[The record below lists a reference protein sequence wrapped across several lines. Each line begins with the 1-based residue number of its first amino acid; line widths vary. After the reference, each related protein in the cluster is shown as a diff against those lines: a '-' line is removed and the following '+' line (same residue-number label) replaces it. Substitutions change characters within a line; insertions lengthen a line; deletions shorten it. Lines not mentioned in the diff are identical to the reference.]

1 MNNYFKKLALVF
13 VYMLTASVAFAE
25 NKVFI
30 QDVTI
35 GANEEQTLSVEINN
49 DVTISSANFDVVLPA
64 NLTFV
69 EGSQEKADRLAKKHN
84 LSVVKQDDGS
94 YRFLIIAGSIIDFE
108 GNSGAVVTFKVKS
121 TPSASGTEVIKIKNA
136 ELSDMES
143 NGIYP
148 SDSEAKVNYV
158 VRLKGDVSLSAEP
171 VSVRPGETATVSV
184 ALSNELDPLSG
195 VQGKIVL
202 PEGLTIEGSSRDGY
216 VFASDR
222 VATPTEEY
230 NPNTGIFIIQ
240 NMGAGSFTGTSG
252 VLFTFVV
259 KADENLPQESV
270 ITFSGL
276 KVTNTY
282 AQTFEISDATVAVT
296 NPKIAEDEAAAAAAE
311 QAAKEEAEAKAAAEK
326 SIADLE
332 ASAAAE
338 IPEEVANNEEIAAAK
353 AAADE
358 AVAAAKKAVEEAEAV
373 KDNEAVAAAVKA
385 AEEAVKK
392 LEDTVAAA
400 VEAYEAEKAAEE
412 ALNAAVDKKVAE
424 VEDYARAQKNQMTTN
439 ATDVAATFQAKVDE
453 VVAKVKEQ
461 VAAAKE
467 AGNLTEDVVDVT
479 AAKNQIDAI
488 YAEAVKAQK
497 SYDKLSEQLDEL
509 AEAMEELD
517 DIDFDEMSANN
528 AADIKNQIAELEDA
542 LAAAREALNEDQE
555 NLAGKSLKDVLGMT
569 ATAFN
574 KAINDVKNAVNVATG
589 IKMATVINGAVEV
602 YNVKGVRVDAPVK
615 GLNIVK
621 MADGTIKKLY
631 VR

>member
-1 MNNYFKKLALVF
+1 
-13 VYMLTASVAFAE
+13 
-25 NKVFI
+25 
-30 QDVTI
+30 
-35 GANEEQTLSVEINN
+35 
-49 DVTISSANFDVVLPA
+49 
-64 NLTFV
+64 
-69 EGSQEKADRLAKKHN
+69 
-84 LSVVKQDDGS
+84 
-94 YRFLIIAGSIIDFE
+94 
-108 GNSGAVVTFKVKS
+108 
-121 TPSASGTEVIKIKNA
+121 
-136 ELSDMES
+136 
-143 NGIYP
+143 
-148 SDSEAKVNYV
+148 
-158 VRLKGDVSLSAEP
+158 
-171 VSVRPGETATVSV
+171 
-184 ALSNELDPLSG
+184 
-195 VQGKIVL
+195 
-202 PEGLTIEGSSRDGY
+202 
-216 VFASDR
+216 
-222 VATPTEEY
+222 
-230 NPNTGIFIIQ
+230 
-240 NMGAGSFTGTSG
+240 
-252 VLFTFVV
+252 
-259 KADENLPQESV
+259 
-270 ITFSGL
+270 
-276 KVTNTY
+276 
-282 AQTFEISDATVAVT
+282 
-296 NPKIAEDEAAAAAAE
+296 
-311 QAAKEEAEAKAAAEK
+311 
-326 SIADLE
+326 
-332 ASAAAE
+332 
-338 IPEEVANNEEIAAAK
+338 
-353 AAADE
+353 
-358 AVAAAKKAVEEAEAV
+358 
-373 KDNEAVAAAVKA
+373 VKA

-589 IKMATVINGAVEV
+589 IKTATVINGAVEV

-615 GLNIVK
+615 GLNMVK

-631 VR
+631 IR